1 MIKSGAGGAGPQ
13 LNHQGDLVLVQ
24 FSRVLKNGH
33 RNEIIWAKP
42 LGADLYQLKGT
53 LHLIAGLNFDDVIK
67 ARPLHGDSV
76 PSFLEVVS
84 RSGYHTLHVGFASTL
99 PEPERSK
106 ILNQLTLMNVR
117 AEKLLDRFWTLQI
130 DPDGDYEGTCEYLSS
145 LSSQE
150 LLMYE
155 PEVEMDAVL
164 RFYFG
169 S

>member
-1 MIKSGAGGAGPQ
+1 
-13 LNHQGDLVLVQ
+13 L
-24 FSRVLKNGH
+24 LKNGN
-33 RNEIIWAKP
+33 RNEITWAKP
-42 LGADLYQLKGT
+42 LGGELYQIKGT

-67 ARPLHGDSV
+67 ARPLPGDSI

-99 PEPERSK
+99 PELERSK

-130 DPDGDYEGTCEYLSS
+130 DPTGDYQGICDYLTS
-145 LSSQE
+145 LSSQQ

-155 PEVEMDAVL
+155 PEVEMDAL
-164 RFYFG
+164 LLFCFE